1 MKKAFEVLNK
11 LAAVEGVRAAV
22 LVAGDGFPLEAVVKD
37 ETLRT
42 EEVAALTCDGVGAI
56 RSMLAEL
63 EGGQFVQGV
72 LEYSKGAVLITNL
85 PLKMT
90 LVLIA
95 SRSAN
100 KARLWDAVAANF
112 KEVMAAL

>member
-1 MKKAFEVLNK
+1 MKKATEVLNK

-37 ETLRT
+37 EALSAD
-42 EEVAALTCDGVGAI
+42 EVAALVCDGVGAI
-56 RSMLAEL
+56 RGMLSEL

-72 LEYSKGAVLITNL
+72 LEYSKGSLLLTNL

-95 SRSAN
+95 ARSAN

-112 KEVMAAL
+112 KEILAAL